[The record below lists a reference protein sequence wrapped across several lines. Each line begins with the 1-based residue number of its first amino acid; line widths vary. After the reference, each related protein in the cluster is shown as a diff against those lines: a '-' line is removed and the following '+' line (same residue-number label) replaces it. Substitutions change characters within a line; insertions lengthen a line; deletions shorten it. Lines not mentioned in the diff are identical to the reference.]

1 MTTTTD
7 AFVVG
12 GPNIAHRSAFIASS
26 SSSVSKAT
34 SALRS
39 TIEGTTSSSSSSS
52 SETSELVEEAMRIT
66 KQYGARSMEARIAWE
81 TVEEVRAADN
91 SEAMK
96 GSMID
101 HCFVDLD
108 AAACDEFST
117 RMNELKRLIETTG
130 PIMSVDSRAE
140 QAPDVD
146 IASSRKPTPSITTT
160 TTTTT
165 TIFCTRM
172 NELKRLIETTG
183 PIMSVDSRVEQA
195 PDVDIASSRKP
206 TPSITTTT
214 TTTTA
219 TVKKDSDI
227 EDARKVL
234 KAAIDEAEQATN
246 EHGIRSANAQVAWD
260 HVEEIAAAIGHLHAQ

>member
-1 MTTTTD
+1 MKVSTNTIIAFTTAAATIAASAIMTTTTD

-165 TIFCTRM
+165 
-172 NELKRLIETTG
+172 
-183 PIMSVDSRVEQA
+183 
-195 PDVDIASSRKP
+195 
-206 TPSITTTT
+206 
-214 TTTTA
+214 A

>member
-1 MTTTTD
+1 MKFLTNTIIAFTTAASTIAASAILTTTTD

-12 GPNIAHRSAFIASS
+12 GPNIAHRPAFIASS

-39 TIEGTTSSSSSSS
+39 TIEGTTSSSS
-52 SETSELVEEAMRIT
+52 ETIELVEEAMRIT

-108 AAACDEFST
+108 AAACDEFS
-117 RMNELKRLIETTG
+117 
-130 PIMSVDSRAE
+130 
-140 QAPDVD
+140 
-146 IASSRKPTPSITTT
+146 
-160 TTTTT
+160 
-165 TIFCTRM
+165 TRM

>member
-1 MTTTTD
+1 MKFLTNTIIAFTTAASTIAASAILTTTTD

-39 TIEGTTSSSSSSS
+39 TIEGTTSSSS
-52 SETSELVEEAMRIT
+52 ETIELVEEAMRIT

-165 TIFCTRM
+165 
-172 NELKRLIETTG
+172 
-183 PIMSVDSRVEQA
+183 
-195 PDVDIASSRKP
+195 
-206 TPSITTTT
+206 
-214 TTTTA
+214 A